1 MLFWSGK
8 SSCEHRSGSFV
19 PVRAKECSNKHK
31 SGGFVL
37 GPVWKSLGAMVI
49 AAFLA
54 VSCGEEPVVPKDTK
68 APVITVSTSTV
79 NVIAAP
85 EATVS
90 GSELKIG
97 ATSVASWKDD
107 MSATCTV
114 EVNLTPTT
122 GIAKAV
128 KT

>member
-1 MLFWSGK
+1 M
-8 SSCEHRSGSFV
+8 
-19 PVRAKECSNKHK
+19 
-31 SGGFVL
+31 L
-37 GPVWKSLGAMVI
+37 GPVWKSLGVLVM

-54 VSCGEEPVVPKDTK
+54 VSCGGDEPVEPTPPTPVEPTPPTPAKDTK
-68 APVITVSTSTV
+68 APVITVSQNTV

-97 ATSVASWKDD
+97 AASVASWKDD
-107 MSATCTV
+107 VSATCTV
-114 EVNLTPTT
+114 EVNLTPTI

>member
-1 MLFWSGK
+1 M
-8 SSCEHRSGSFV
+8 
-19 PVRAKECSNKHK
+19 
-31 SGGFVL
+31 L
-37 GPVWKSLGAMVI
+37 GPVWKSIGALVM
-49 AAFLA
+49 AALL
-54 VSCGEEPVVPKDTK
+54 VLSCVEEDIK

-90 GSELKIG
+90 GSELKVG
-97 ATSVASWKDD
+97 AASVASWKDD
-107 MSATCTV
+107 VSATCTV

>member
-1 MLFWSGK
+1 MF
-8 SSCEHRSGSFV
+8 
-19 PVRAKECSNKHK
+19 NKHK
-31 SGGFVL
+31 SSSFVLIRAEESSFKNRYGRFVL
-37 GPVWKSLGAMVI
+37 GPVWKGLGALVM
-49 AAFLA
+49 AAFLT
-54 VSCGEEPVVPKDTK
+54 VSCGGDEPVEPKDYK
-68 APVITVSTSTV
+68 APVITVSTSIV

-97 ATSVASWKDD
+97 AASVASWKDD
-107 MSATCTV
+107 VSATCTV
-114 EVNLTPTT
+114 EVNLTPTI

>member
-1 MLFWSGK
+1 M
-8 SSCEHRSGSFV
+8 
-19 PVRAKECSNKHK
+19 
-31 SGGFVL
+31 L
-37 GPVWKSLGAMVI
+37 GPVWKGLGALVM

-54 VSCGEEPVVPKDTK
+54 VSCGGDEPVEPTPPTPAKDTK

-97 ATSVASWKDD
+97 AASVASWKDD
-107 MSATCTV
+107 VSATCTV

-122 GIAKAV
+122 GISKAV

>member
-1 MLFWSGK
+1 MPVGAQ
-8 SSCEHRSGSFV
+8 RSF
-19 PVRAKECSNKHK
+19 NKHK
-31 SGGFVL
+31 SSSFVLIRAEESSFKNRYGRFVL
-37 GPVWKSLGAMVI
+37 GPVWKSLGAMVM

-97 ATSVASWKDD
+97 AASVASWKDD
-107 MSATCTV
+107 VSATCTV
-114 EVNLTPTT
+114 EVNLTPAT
-122 GIAKAV
+122 GISKAV

>member
-1 MLFWSGK
+1 MLFRSEK
-8 SSCEHRSGSFV
+8 SSCEHRSGSY
-19 PVRAKECSNKHK
+19 
-31 SGGFVL
+31 VL
-37 GPVWKSLGAMVI
+37 GPVWKGVSVLVM

-54 VSCGEEPVVPKDTK
+54 VSCGGDEPVEPTPPTPAKDTK

-97 ATSVASWKDD
+97 AASVASWKDD
-107 MSATCTV
+107 VSATCTV

-122 GIAKAV
+122 GISKAV

>member
-1 MLFWSGK
+1 MLS
-8 SSCEHRSGSFV
+8 
-19 PVRAKECSNKHK
+19 
-31 SGGFVL
+31 
-37 GPVWKSLGAMVI
+37 PVWKVVCVLLM

-54 VSCGEEPVVPKDTK
+54 VSCGGDEPVEPKPPTPPTPAKDTK
-68 APVITVSTSTV
+68 APVITVSTNTV

-97 ATSVASWKDD
+97 AASVASWKDD
-107 MSATCTV
+107 VSATCTV
-114 EVNLTPTT
+114 EVSLTPTP

>member
-1 MLFWSGK
+1 MLFRSEK
-8 SSCEHRSGSFV
+8 SSCEHRSGSY
-19 PVRAKECSNKHK
+19 
-31 SGGFVL
+31 VL
-37 GPVWKSLGAMVI
+37 GPVWKGVSVLVM

-54 VSCGEEPVVPKDTK
+54 VSCGGDEPVEPTPPSPPTPEKDTK

-79 NVIAAP
+79 NVIAVP
-85 EATVS
+85 EMTVS
-90 GSELKIG
+90 GSELKVG
-97 ATSVASWKDD
+97 AMSVATWKDD
-107 MSATCTV
+107 VSASCAV

>member
-1 MLFWSGK
+1 MLFRAEESSYKHNSGD
-8 SSCEHRSGSFV
+8 
-19 PVRAKECSNKHK
+19 
-31 SGGFVL
+31 FVL
-37 GPVWKSLGAMVI
+37 GPVWKGLGALVM

-54 VSCGEEPVVPKDTK
+54 VSCGGDEPVEPTPPTPAKDTK

-97 ATSVASWKDD
+97 AASVASWKDD
-107 MSATCTV
+107 VSATCTV
-114 EVNLTPTT
+114 EVNLTPTI